1 MHQQNEDIQQIS
13 EVFHKLEDAEP
24 IPIIIDASAAFLLIC
39 QLQLALRHPGNNG
52 DGSAIIRQIAT
63 VLEGALGERVP
74 EAVTQLEKGWHPEF
88 DVEAE
93 LTYEDLDI
101 NFQEEVLANSF
112 GLNYAC
118 IALSQAT
125 GEPPE
130 RWAETLAEVTAYRM
144 GSYSEDEIRS
154 GIKQLLEERQE
165 MFNKL

>member
-13 EVFHKLEDAEP
+13 EVFHKLKDAEP
-24 IPIIIDASAAFLLIC
+24 IPLSIDASAAFLLIC

-52 DGSAIIRQIAT
+52 DGSVIIRQIAT
-63 VLEGALGERVP
+63 VLEQAIGERVP

-88 DVEAE
+88 DVKVE

-112 GLNYAC
+112 ALNYAC
-118 IALSQAT
+118 VALSQVT
-125 GEPPE
+125 GEPAE
-130 RWAETLAEVTAYRM
+130 RWAKTLAETVACSI

-154 GIKQLLEERQE
+154 EIKQLLEERQE
-165 MFNKL
+165 MLNKL